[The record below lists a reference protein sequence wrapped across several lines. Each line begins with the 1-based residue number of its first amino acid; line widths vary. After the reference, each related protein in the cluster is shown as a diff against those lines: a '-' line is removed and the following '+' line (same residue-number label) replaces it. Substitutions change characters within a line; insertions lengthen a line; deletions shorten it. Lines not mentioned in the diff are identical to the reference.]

1 MNWSN
6 LRYEQDKAYE
16 ESLLQDILKQTAPKP
31 IQEEDKKLTIL
42 ELREK
47 RIQAFSDKK
56 KLTD

>member
-31 IQEEDKKLTIL
+31 IQEDKKLTIL